1 MAAPLGKV
9 RASARPM
16 RLRPILIVV
25 AVVILTNS
33 RLAAADDAGD
43 AAADGGMDA
52 DAFSNEEDSASED
65 AVAGNTG
72 PADSAPTAP
81 AYVPACDGA
90 LCDTTT
96 GSQCGVAV
104 RLATSARHDL
114 SLWIVTAGAVAIA
127 GARRTW
133 RRASRPSRSGIAS

>member
-1 MAAPLGKV
+1 
-9 RASARPM
+9 M

-25 AVVILTNS
+25 AIVSLTNS
-33 RLAAADDAGD
+33 RQAAADDAGD

-52 DAFSNEEDSASED
+52 DAFSSEEDAASED

-72 PADSAPTAP
+72 PADSAQVAP
-81 AYVPACDGA
+81 AYVSACDGA

-104 RLATSARHDL
+104 RSATSAPNDPA
-114 SLWIVTAGAVAIA
+114 LWIVTAGAVAIV